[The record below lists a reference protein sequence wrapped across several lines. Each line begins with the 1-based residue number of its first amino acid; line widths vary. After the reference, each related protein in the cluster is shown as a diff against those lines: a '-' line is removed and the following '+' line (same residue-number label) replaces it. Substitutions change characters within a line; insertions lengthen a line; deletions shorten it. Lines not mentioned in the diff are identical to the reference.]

1 MSIIKGYFEVVIG
14 LISGAAAELA
24 VMEGLI
30 WYVLFIIEKRK
41 GDVLLKF
48 VELGY
53 GIRFLLICE
62 RRSRLARLRMLLRS
76 IF

>member
-1 MSIIKGYFEVVIG
+1 
-14 LISGAAAELA
+14 
-24 VMEGLI
+24 MEGLV

-48 VELGY
+48 VELSY
-53 GIRFLLICE
+53 GIRFLLMCE
-62 RRSRLARLRMLLRS
+62 RRTSLARLRMLLKS